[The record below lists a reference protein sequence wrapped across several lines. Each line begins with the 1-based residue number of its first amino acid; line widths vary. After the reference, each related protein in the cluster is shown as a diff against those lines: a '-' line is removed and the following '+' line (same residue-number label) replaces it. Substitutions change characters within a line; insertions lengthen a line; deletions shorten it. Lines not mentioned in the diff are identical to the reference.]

1 MAVRASGAP
10 GSSEGTAMSAPRTL
24 TAAAAVLAL
33 ALPAAPAAA
42 VAEPGPGRGEL
53 LLTLSGADHTWI
65 RGVRL
70 TCPDAGGRHP
80 HAAEACARL
89 AEAHGRPDALRR
101 QDRPCGAEREPV
113 TATADGRWGT
123 ADLHW
128 KGAYSGPCALEA
140 ATGPVFRF

>member
-1 MAVRASGAP
+1 
-10 GSSEGTAMSAPRTL
+10 MSATSTL
-24 TAAAAVLAL
+24 AAAAAAVAL
-33 ALPAAPAAA
+33 VLPAAPASAG
-42 VAEPGPGRGEL
+42 EPGPEQGEL

-101 QDRPCGAEREPV
+101 EDRPCGTERDPV

-128 KGAYSGPCALEA
+128 KGTYSGPCALDA